1 MKTNVVRVNFD
12 DMFLDD
18 VVMNIQP
25 YEMESLGEYLKKKR
39 GWLYIA
45 KNPHVPH
52 LKIGRT
58 TKDPWTRAKTLSAA
72 GILEDFEIIYSMAF
86 MNQVVAEK
94 RVHQLL
100 NSKRINPKKEFF
112 STNVDFASTAI
123 IKALNEERSKMDNY
137 FKGDIYTFDLD
148 VLSLQNIIVEKNKHY
163 IYLP

>member
-72 GILEDFEIIYSMAF
+72 GILEDFEIIYSP
-86 MNQVVAEK
+86 NVNSSGKVEEEK
-94 RVHQLL
+94 FVLRVFNKKLDKRWSGCTHKVIWISFGIQMHFCLASIRSWL
-100 NSKRINPKKEFF
+100 N
-112 STNVDFASTAI
+112 
-123 IKALNEERSKMDNY
+123 
-137 FKGDIYTFDLD
+137 
-148 VLSLQNIIVEKNKHY
+148 
-163 IYLP
+163 